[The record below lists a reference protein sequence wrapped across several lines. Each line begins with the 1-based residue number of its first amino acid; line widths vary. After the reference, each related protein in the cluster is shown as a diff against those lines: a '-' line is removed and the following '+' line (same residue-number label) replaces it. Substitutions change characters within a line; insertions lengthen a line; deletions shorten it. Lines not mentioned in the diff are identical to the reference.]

1 MIPKLACASILLS
14 LSFYAGVQNGK
25 PSSKSESR
33 IEIDNDRVVVRR
45 NFRLP
50 HAFTPM
56 HSHREGV
63 VIYLTDVHESST
75 APDGTSKE
83 VSHKAGEVVWA
94 PAREHALQNLE
105 NNKIEVIEVEL
116 KEP

>member
-1 MIPKLACASILLS
+1 MISKLACAAILVF

-25 PSSKSESR
+25 RISKNESR
-33 IEIDNDRVVVRR
+33 IEIENDRVVVRR
-45 NFRLP
+45 NLRLP

-63 VIYLTDVHESST
+63 VIYLSDVHERST
-75 APDGTSKE
+75 ALDGTSKE

-105 NNKIEVIEVEL
+105 NTKIEVIEVEL

>member
-1 MIPKLACASILLS
+1 MFSKLASAAILLS

-25 PSSKSESR
+25 QLSKDESR
-33 IEIDNDRVVVRR
+33 IEIENDRVVVRR
-45 NFRLP
+45 NFHLP

-63 VIYLTDVHESST
+63 VIYLSDVHERST
-75 APDGTSKE
+75 APEGTSKD

-105 NNKIEVIEVEL
+105 NTKIEVIEVEL
-116 KEP
+116 KER

>member
-1 MIPKLACASILLS
+1 MIPKLACGSILLS

-25 PSSKSESR
+25 KVSKDESR
-33 IEIDNDRVVVRR
+33 IEVDNDRVVARH
-45 NFRLP
+45 NFRQP

-56 HSHREGV
+56 HSHRDGV
-63 VIYLTDVHESST
+63 VIYLTDVHERST

-83 VSHKAGEVVWA
+83 VSHRAGEVVWA

-105 NNKIEVIEVEL
+105 NTKIEVVEVEL
-116 KEP
+116 KER

>member
-1 MIPKLACASILLS
+1 MISKLACAAILLS

-25 PSSKSESR
+25 QLSKNESR
-33 IEIDNDRVVVRR
+33 IEIENDRVIVRR
-45 NFRLP
+45 NLRLP

-63 VIYLTDVHESST
+63 VIYLSDVHERST

-94 PAREHALQNLE
+94 PVREHALENLA
-105 NNKIEVIEVEL
+105 NTKIEVIEVEL

>member
-63 VIYLTDVHESST
+63 VIYLTDVH
-75 APDGTSKE
+75 
-83 VSHKAGEVVWA
+83 VVWA